1 MGVGGWSCITVAR
14 GTQHPRRDHAGEE
27 EGEPPEGVLVN
38 KEPGR
43 WGVGAGVRTEE
54 GVEGVGRGDALSQYI
69 RNKGSQVTQ
78 CL

>member
-1 MGVGGWSCITVAR
+1 MLERRR
-14 GTQHPRRDHAGEE
+14 GSLPKVFLSTRSQEA
-27 EGEPPEGVLVN
+27 
-38 KEPGR
+38 